1 MSGEDTLGSPGAL
14 CEGWD
19 GRYVSVGAA
28 TVSHL
33 GSASIVVD
41 HCSRFTTAT
50 TGEFGV
56 GTITLTAA
64 NGDVLVLD
72 GWGTFELVGATSIVD
87 LIWTVNGEQ
96 STRRFAN
103 ATGSG
108 TAAPVGDLIADTTTG
123 STWGTIAYDASNS
136 SSH

>member
-1 MSGEDTLGSPGAL
+1 
-14 CEGWD
+14 
-19 GRYVSVGAA
+19 VGAA

-41 HCSRFTTAT
+41 HCSRFTSPT
-50 TGEFGV
+50 TGEFGD

-72 GWGTFELVGATSIVD
+72 EWGTFELVGPTSIID
-87 LIWTVNGEQ
+87 LSWTVNGVL
-96 STRRFAN
+96 STGRFTN

-108 TAAPVGDLIADTTTG
+108 SAAPVGDLIANTTTG
-123 STWGTIAYDASNS
+123 SMWGTIAYDASNR